1 MSRENVEIVRR
12 AYEAFNRG
20 DPEAGIADMSPTFEY
35 APTGALPDMPPVAR
49 GPDGY
54 AEFARWLWDQFD
66 DARTEIHELT
76 DAHDKVVASV
86 TLRGRGR
93 QSGVEVGWHVWH
105 VWTLRDGK
113 VIHGRGFTSRP
124 EALEAAGLSE

>member
-1 MSRENVEIVRR
+1 MSQENVEIVRR
-12 AYEAFNRG
+12 AYEAFSRG

-35 APTGALPDMPPVAR
+35 VATGALPDSPRVAQ
-49 GPDGY
+49 GPEGY
-54 AEFARWLWDQFD
+54 AEFARWMLDQFD

-76 DAHDKVVASV
+76 DAHDKIVASV

-93 QSGVEVGWHVWH
+93 QSGVDVGWHVWH

-113 VIHGRGFTSRP
+113 VIHGQGFTNRP